1 MTEGP
6 KQPRHLRWGLP
17 EAPVPKHPYRDTIL
31 VYGFFAVLVVVLA
44 WVTGGDIGTAVLIAL
59 VCWVAASVW
68 GIARWRQRIQREA
81 ARQRLAEE
89 DEGL

>member
-1 MTEGP
+1 MSDDQRG
-6 KQPRHLRWGLP
+6 PRHLRWGLP

-44 WVTGGDIGTAVLIAL
+44 WVTGGNIGTAVVIAV

-81 ARQRLAEE
+81 ARRALVDEE
-89 DEGL
+89 AS